1 MSYCKEH
8 LGYDNNPSVEFVT
21 DENNSK
27 SMLGRTAHY
36 EPANQAI
43 TVYISNRHP
52 KDALRSLAHELV
64 HHAQNMRGD
73 LKNVQTPEGYA
84 QKDPHM
90 RSMEE
95 EAYLKGNMLFRD
107 WEDSHK
113 KSNKLTNFYRRTK
126 KMDQLKDL
134 IKEKVVTILKE
145 SNLDV
150 VEAISD
156 GAGAPMSVPVGQRH
170 RAKQMYRKGFEDAE
184 RGVLPRNLAD
194 LDDPNY
200 RAGAEEGH
208 KEFMLHRSPYE
219 DEIEEA
225 AKPDFPD
232 VDGDG
237 DRKEPISK
245 AQKDKKEKE
254 GKSGKKPGGKA
265 KKGEILPPTT

>member
-1 MSYCKEH
+1 MYDDNFKTASGNLMSYCKEH

-84 QKDPHM
+84 QKDSHM

-113 KSNKLTNFYRRTK
+113 SQTN
-126 KMDQLKDL
+126 
-134 IKEKVVTILKE
+134 
-145 SNLDV
+145 S
-150 VEAISD
+150 
-156 GAGAPMSVPVGQRH
+156 
-170 RAKQMYRKGFEDAE
+170 
-184 RGVLPRNLAD
+184 
-194 LDDPNY
+194 
-200 RAGAEEGH
+200 
-208 KEFMLHRSPYE
+208 
-219 DEIEEA
+219 
-225 AKPDFPD
+225 
-232 VDGDG
+232 
-237 DRKEPISK
+237 PISI
-245 AQKDKKEKE
+245 
-254 GKSGKKPGGKA
+254 G
-265 KKGEILPPTT
+265 